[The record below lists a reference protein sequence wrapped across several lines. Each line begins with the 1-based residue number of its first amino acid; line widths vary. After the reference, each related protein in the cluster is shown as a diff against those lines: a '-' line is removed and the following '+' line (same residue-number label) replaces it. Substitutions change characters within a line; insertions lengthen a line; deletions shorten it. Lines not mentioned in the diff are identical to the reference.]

1 MVQVHL
7 GPPLD
12 HLQFLFFTRTPNGRQ
27 AGKEFLARL
36 EERTNDRDKAIS
48 VRSFRAQHKA
58 IHRWGQ
64 QKPADLASIH
74 QPVLV
79 MNGDSGK
86 MVPTKN
92 TIDLDR
98 RLRNSQLVIYPDA
111 GHGGVFQFHEV
122 FVKRALE
129 FL

>member
-1 MVQVHL
+1 M
-7 GPPLD
+7 
-12 HLQFLFFTRTPNGRQ
+12 
-27 AGKEFLARL
+27 
-36 EERTNDRDKAIS
+36 
-48 VRSFRAQHKA
+48 A

-64 QKPADLASIH
+64 QRPADLAIH

-79 MNGDSGK
+79 INGDSDE

-98 RLRNSQLVIYPDA
+98 RLSNSQLVVYPDA
-111 GHGGVFQFHEV
+111 AHGGVFQWHED
-122 FVKRALE
+122 FVKRVLE